1 MIRLAASPQSP
12 LDKHIYQQWRLDP
25 HADLYPVPLSR
36 YPTSTLANLFSRRGM
51 ESLMKRFL
59 ISPLSAPESDQARFN
74 VRSPAFR
81 CKFADLLTSS
91 VENSYLAMPPLFTTV
106 LNTQSHGDDE
116 ADEVFEWDKVNEVS
130 EVGVV
135 REVSEKGEVSELK
148 RASEVRELFSGKV
161 DKRVSEVNGV
171 GLSQRRENDF
181 LFSLRWVLEALEVKG
196 FVAMS
201 YTEPPVLRFSPIDP
215 LCATPS
221 ACSLGKD
228 HNPVW
233 LPLKRTQ

>member
-116 ADEVFEWDKVNEVS
+116 ANEVLEWDKVNEVS
-130 EVGVV
+130 E
-135 REVSEKGEVSELK
+135 LK
-148 RASEVRELFSGKV
+148 RVSEVRELFSGKV

-201 YTEPPVLRFSPIDP
+201 YTEPPVLRFSSIDP

-228 HNPVW
+228 QNPVW